1 MYAIEQ
7 HWLKLILVY
16 FSIIFNVTLFS
27 YLHPGADYTGI
38 NLMYREGR
46 GAMARARSVAN
57 VTACRAVSNPAWCRI
72 FREIACFSPLNI
84 GTLFRCCVL
93 GQDTLLSH
101 ASLDTGVNEYLAGQW
116 WQCVRLVPS
125 AEMAASA
132 VCSKKGVEMVHEW
145 TGPVTRG
152 NMCEAH
158 RALYV
163 RYIRTHH
170 YYLLLL
176 VAELSY
182 LHSLFDWSCYVTL
195 YILFYASVQNWLG

>member
-1 MYAIEQ
+1 MALLDRGIT
-7 HWLKLILVY
+7 LS
-16 FSIIFNVTLFS
+16 SI
-27 YLHPGADYTGI
+27 
-38 NLMYREGR
+38 REGR
-46 GAMARARSVAN
+46 GAMARARSFAN
-57 VTACRAVSNPAWCRI
+57 VTACRAASNPAWCRI
-72 FREIACFSPLNI
+72 FREISCFSPLNI

-93 GQDTLLSH
+93 GQDTLPSH
-101 ASLDTGVNEYLAGQW
+101 ASLDSGVNEYLVGQR

-132 VCSKKGVEMVHEW
+132 VCSKKGVEIVHEW

-170 YYLLLL
+170 YYKNLKKIFYNI
-176 VAELSY
+176 LSRI
-182 LHSLFDWSCYVTL
+182 LPNIIFRHNNVHSSDIV
-195 YILFYASVQNWLG
+195 IR